1 MPDKESPNNLILSPP
16 DVNVLVRFV
25 GELNGNIK
33 FIEKSFKVKV
43 FQNGNKLKITGHDED
58 VKSASDALKKLYEAA
73 GKGVEITK
81 ETLHLCIQEVK
92 NDSSS
97 QDYED
102 ILIKTPKKTIKPRSI
117 NQSKYI
123 QNIKHSEINF
133 GIGPAGTGKTFLA
146 MALAIEFLLDKRVE
160 KIVLIRP
167 AVEAGEKLGFLP
179 GDLSQKVDPYLRPL
193 YDAMY
198 QMIGFEKSERLM
210 NREIIEIAPLAYM
223 RGRTLSNSFI
233 IMDESQNTTTEQMKM
248 FLTRMGFGSYAVI
261 NGDLTQTDLPK
272 NIFSGLKDAI
282 DLLDGTEGIGFT
294 RFNSKDVVRHPLV
307 KKIVDAYDKRL
318 EEN

>member
-1 MPDKESPNNLILSPP
+1 MPDKESPKNLILSPP

-43 FQNGNKLKITGHDED
+43 FQNGNKLKITGQDED
-58 VKSASDALKKLYEAA
+58 VKLASDALKKLYEAA

-92 NDSSS
+92 EDSSS

-102 ILIKTPKKTIKPRSI
+102 IIIKTPKKTIKPRSI

-123 QNIKHSEINF
+123 QSIKHNEINF

-146 MALAIEFLLDKRVE
+146 MALAIEFLLDKKVE

-223 RGRTLSNSFI
+223 RGRTLNNSFI

-261 NGDLTQTDLPK
+261 NGDLTQIDLPK
-272 NIFSGLKDAI
+272 NIYSGLKDAV
-282 DLLDGTEGIGFT
+282 DLLDGTDGIGFT

>member
-1 MPDKESPNNLILSPP
+1 MPDKESPKNLILSPP

-58 VKSASDALKKLYEAA
+58 VKLASDALKKLYEAA

-92 NDSSS
+92 EDSSG

-102 ILIKTPKKTIKPRSI
+102 IIIKTPKKTIKPRSI

-123 QNIKHSEINF
+123 QSIKHNEINF

-146 MALAIEFLLDKRVE
+146 MALAIEFLLDKKVE

-223 RGRTLSNSFI
+223 RGRTLNNSFI

-261 NGDLTQTDLPK
+261 NGDLTQIDLPK
-272 NIFSGLKDAI
+272 NIYSGLKDAV
-282 DLLDGTEGIGFT
+282 DLLDGTDGIGFT

>member
-1 MPDKESPNNLILSPP
+1 MPDKESPKNLILSPP
-16 DVNVLVRFV
+16 DANVLVRFV

-43 FQNGNKLKITGHDED
+43 FQNGNKLKITGQDED
-58 VKSASDALKKLYEAA
+58 VKLASDALKKLYEAA

-92 NDSSS
+92 EDSSS

-102 ILIKTPKKTIKPRSI
+102 IIIKTPKKTIKPRSI

-123 QNIKHSEINF
+123 QSIKHNEINF

-146 MALAIEFLLDKRVE
+146 MALAIEFLLDKKVE

-223 RGRTLSNSFI
+223 RGRTLNNSFI

-261 NGDLTQTDLPK
+261 NGDLTQIDLPK
-272 NIFSGLKDAI
+272 NIYSGLKDAV
-282 DLLDGTEGIGFT
+282 DLLDGTDGIGFT

-307 KKIVDAYDKRL
+307 KKIVDAYL
-318 EEN
+318 SLIHI

>member
-1 MPDKESPNNLILSPP
+1 MPDNESPNNLILSPP

-58 VKSASDALKKLYEAA
+58 VKLASDALKKLYEAA

-92 NDSSS
+92 EDSSS

-102 ILIKTPKKTIKPRSI
+102 IIIKTPKKTIKPRSI

-123 QNIKHSEINF
+123 QSIKHNEINF

-248 FLTRMGFGSYAVI
+248 FLTRMGFGSFAVI
-261 NGDLTQTDLPK
+261 NGDLTQIDLPK
-272 NIFSGLKDAI
+272 NIYSGLKDAL
-282 DLLDGTEGIGFT
+282 DLLDGTDGIGFT